1 MNTRYIPPARP
12 VTSTSG
18 AFKKPASPATERID
32 DGRLYAA
39 RTSLLQPGFFSGFIS
54 IEGMPH
60 GGATFIDGTRTD
72 DSRSQW
78 ADASFRRWIVT
89 TGNGGEA
96 THEVVV
102 VAPNGER
109 RVGQAATQFATTPG
123 GPPSLTWA
131 TMKVLPPVNPV
142 LGGYGDGI
150 VRASGFVRP
159 SGAVPDRNTI
169 MQLQLALMAL
179 GHTEAG
185 QVTGTMPI
193 ATRAQLLSFQ
203 RNYNAENRCRRR
215 EAGAPCQP
223 GRVYGAPYQPARIAE
238 DGEWGPNTQAA
249 LTNYV
254 PFAQSAMR
262 DAVRRQTATA
272 APPSPNDV
280 MGWGGAPGPD
290 TSLTPLKTPRQT
302 TAVTPAPSSTPAAT
316 TRPAPTPAPPQELA
330 PSEPFPTGPLLAVVA
345 GAAVL
350 AGAVWY
356 RRGSRKSK
364 GR

>member
-1 MNTRYIPPARP
+1 VNNRYIPPSPIAVRP
-12 VTSTSG
+12 T
-18 AFKKPASPATERID
+18 
-32 DGRLYAA
+32 
-39 RTSLLQPGFFSGFIS
+39 
-54 IEGMPH
+54 
-60 GGATFIDGTRTD
+60 
-72 DSRSQW
+72 
-78 ADASFRRWIVT
+78 
-89 TGNGGEA
+89 
-96 THEVVV
+96 
-102 VAPNGER
+102 
-109 RVGQAATQFATTPG
+109 
-123 GPPSLTWA
+123 
-131 TMKVLPPVNPV
+131 
-142 LGGYGDGI
+142 
-150 VRASGFVRP
+150 GFVRP

-169 MQLQLALMAL
+169 MQLQLALMTL

-223 GRVYGAPYQPARIAE
+223 GRVYGAAHQPARIAE

-262 DAVRRQTATA
+262 DAVRRQATTA

-290 TSLTPLKTPRQT
+290 TSLTPLKAPKST
-302 TAVTPAPSSTPAAT
+302 TAVTPTPATTTRPAPTTRPATT
-316 TRPAPTPAPPQELA
+316 TRPAPTPAPSQRQQ

-356 RRGSRKSK
+356 RSGSSKRK
-364 GR
+364 GG